1 MTENDAIEME
11 DPGHEPPMPELKLA
25 LAVVC
30 AALFDCRR
38 GIRKKY
44 KYEKQTLRNYHEIKA
59 DEARDFLLHRLNEPG
74 NIFGEILRYYGMRPL
89 TEERLALLAR
99 LRPTRS
105 KRHGMRA
112 QIDKANMLRM
122 ELLAS

>member
-1 MTENDAIEME
+1 MPDDNHLEME

-38 GIRKKY
+38 GLRKKY
-44 KYEKQTLRNYHEIKA
+44 RYEKQTLRNYHEIKA
-59 DEARDFLLHRLNEPG
+59 DEARDFLLHGLQEPG
-74 NIFGEILRYYGMRPL
+74 NVWGEILRHYGMRPL
-89 TEERLALLAR
+89 TPAR
-99 LRPTRS
+99 LTHLLRCRP
-105 KRHGMRA
+105 KKGRHSSVKSVERVGRL
-112 QIDKANMLRM
+112 DM